1 MSSIFPEQLMQD
13 AASVLAAARKSNLR
27 LATAETVTAG
37 LVSACLTSVSG
48 ASEVFER
55 GFVLYHNSAKASGL
69 GLGAEV
75 SSRYGAVS
83 AEVTRGLAEGAL
95 EHSQAEAAVAVTG
108 YAGPAAAMP
117 PIQSVPSM
125 SPLRAAAARRTESG
139 TSLQAVATRCGSPRS
154 APLSDSSNRL
164 WTVKYK

>member
-69 GLGAEV
+69 GPGAEV

-108 YAGPAAAMP
+108 YAGPGGGNAADP
-117 PIQSVPSM
+117 VGTVYV
-125 SPLRAAAARRTESG
+125 AAARRGGPTHGERHVFAGSRDEVR
-139 TSLQAVATRCGSPRS
+139 LAAVGA
-154 APLSDSSNRL
+154 AVRL
-164 WTVKYK
+164 LKQVVDG